1 MRYPPSF
8 PSHTGAHVIN
18 TRLASRLVA
27 PGAAREDEG
36 KGKKQGRTQEEEE
49 VKRKRIITP
58 VWPGG
63 GTSIRGRR
71 TNGWERA
78 QRKQCEHVWQGRGRR
93 RGRQEGEEKGEEEE
107 EEDGTTVSEG
117 RVGGAGRR
125 REVEM
130 SALRENEEKRC
141 GVDGAQG
148 DLDLLSL
155 PHMVELAALIP
166 PSRPPPPSFTRSQAQ
181 PQPRHPSSQRR
192 TASFPRRSAT

>member
-1 MRYPPSF
+1 MLMRYPPSF

-107 EEDGTTVSEG
+107 EEKKGE
-117 RVGGAGRR
+117 
-125 REVEM
+125 E
-130 SALRENEEKRC
+130 EEKESCHLFRQASH
-141 GVDGAQG
+141 AQ
-148 DLDLLSL
+148 
-155 PHMVELAALIP
+155 LAE
-166 PSRPPPPSFTRSQAQ
+166 
-181 PQPRHPSSQRR
+181 PRKVR
-192 TASFPRRSAT
+192 TEQE